1 MMDDIRGY
9 LESVFSKL
17 LQTPEVHRAKDE
29 LGQMMEDKYA
39 ELLAQGM
46 SEKEAAKATID
57 EFGNPDEVLESL
69 GVKPQPAR
77 KRHPGRIVA
86 VVLGV
91 IAVCCVCWA
100 VFWGRA
106 GEDPHAG
113 SVDATIAED
122 FSSVDVHAACA
133 DVVLKS
139 GDVTQVSYSGAANT
153 SFEYE
158 VRDGVLRV
166 TQEMTSNTGTQ
177 SSNGIEITVVVPSAA
192 ELASIDASS
201 ELGDVDL
208 HGVSAA
214 STTVSSQMG
223 DVDVSDVDLSNATLK
238 LSIDMGEIILDGDKA
253 SPGTVVRGAGE
264 KIVDASAEM
273 GDVTVTSL

>member
-1 MMDDIRGY
+1 MDDIKNY

-17 LQTPEVHRAKDE
+17 PQTPEARRSKDE

-39 ELLAQGM
+39 EFLAQGM
-46 SEKEAAKATID
+46 SEKEATKATIV

-69 GVKPQPAR
+69 GAKPRQER
-77 KRHPGRIVA
+77 RRHPGRIVA

-106 GEDPHAG
+106 ETDPHVG

-122 FSSVDVHAACA
+122 FSSVDVRAACG

-139 GDVTQVSYSGAANT
+139 GVSAQVRYTGAANT

-158 VRDGVLRV
+158 VRDGALHV

-177 SSNGIEITVVVPSAA
+177 SSNGITITVVVPPEV
-192 ELASIDASS
+192 ELAAIEPPPSL
-201 ELGDVDL
+201 ET
-208 HGVSAA
+208 
-214 STTVSSQMG
+214 STCR
-223 DVDVSDVDLSNATLK
+223 AWRPR
-238 LSIDMGEIILDGDKA
+238 A
-253 SPGTVVRGAGE
+253 R
-264 KIVDASAEM
+264 
-273 GDVTVTSL
+273 TSLPRWETSA

>member
-1 MMDDIRGY
+1 MDDIKNY

-17 LQTPEVHRAKDE
+17 PQTPEARRAKDE

-39 ELLAQGM
+39 EFLAQGM
-46 SEKEAAKATID
+46 SEKEATKATIV

-69 GVKPQPAR
+69 GAKPRQER
-77 KRHPGRIVA
+77 RRHPGRIVA

-91 IAVCCVCWA
+91 IAACCVCWA

-106 GEDPHAG
+106 ETDSHVG

-122 FSSVDVHAACA
+122 FSSVDVRAACG

-139 GDVTQVSYSGAANT
+139 GVSAQVRYTGAANT

-158 VRDGVLRV
+158 VRDGALHV

-177 SSNGIEITVVVPSAA
+177 SSNGITITVVVPPEV
-192 ELASIDASS
+192 ELAAIDASS
-201 ELGDVDL
+201 ELGNVDL
-208 HGVSAA
+208 QGVEAA
-214 STTVSSQMG
+214 RTDVSSQMG
-223 DVDVSDVDLSNATLK
+223 DVSVSGIDLSNATLE
-238 LSIDMGEIILDGDKA
+238 LSADMGDITLDG
-253 SPGTVVRGAGE
+253 SVVSSGTVVRGTSE
-264 KIVDASAEM
+264 KALKASAEM
-273 GDVTVTSL
+273 GDVTVTAL